1 MIVPMRALSSDDDD
15 EGALYWIPPN
25 IYGSKKALT
34 AIASSKAYYELLRK
48 LAPSEKPRAA

>member
-1 MIVPMRALSSDDDD
+1 MIVPMRALPGDDND

-34 AIASSKAYYELLRK
+34 AIVSLKAYYEYLRER
-48 LAPSEKPRAA
+48 APSEKPRAA